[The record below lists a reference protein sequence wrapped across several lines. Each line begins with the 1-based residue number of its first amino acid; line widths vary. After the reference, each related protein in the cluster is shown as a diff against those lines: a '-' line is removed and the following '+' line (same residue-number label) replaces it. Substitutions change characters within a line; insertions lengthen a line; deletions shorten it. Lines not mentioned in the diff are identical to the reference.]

1 MFDKFFNS
9 RKENELDL
17 GAEEK
22 ALENLK
28 PETRGGLTVVEENES
43 GLSLVDSAD
52 GGISVVGGETDKI
65 NEIKITE
72 RVDLDPEV
80 AKLRDREKKIEKE
93 RTEEVTQA
101 WKGSEKE
108 RLARLEEIKKKK
120 EELYDEAWNEAIKD
134 EQKRR
139 NRLTQEEKDMEDM
152 GQRTQKAELAHRE
165 WLERLRSRYSQIH
178 ERMLCDWKKLW
189 HERSSHGNFWHP
201 ESEEH
206 KQFVLIFLEE
216 FKPEDLKEEIPRY
229 LPIDMKAV
237 RERFRNR
244 IEPRLMALFKYETS
258 DVPVKAIIQ
267 DAKNLRDL
275 LELEEVPIY
284 TVGAIY
290 GRKDGFQPTP
300 EFFTSLDAWLKWA
313 KDRHVYLEELLLAI
327 RFNKDGTVLVT
338 QNLGEKYKKGVFTPE
353 EIEAL
358 KKDNTKPPEIDIK

>member
-1 MFDKFFNS
+1 MGMFDKFFNS

-165 WLERLRSRYSQIH
+165 WLERVRSRYMQVH
-178 ERMLCDWKKLW
+178 KKMLQDWKELW
-189 HERSSHGNFWHP
+189 RQRTSHGNFWHP
-201 ESEEH
+201 ESDEQ
-206 KQFVLIFLEE
+206 KQYVHIMLEFE
-216 FKPEDLKEEIPRY
+216 PRDLHEEISPY
-229 LPIDMKAV
+229 LPKNKKAMRARV
-237 RERFRNR
+237 RNR
-244 IEPRLMALFKYETS
+244 IEPRLMALFKGETS
-258 DVPVKAIIQ
+258 DVPIRAIVQDVK
-267 DAKNLRDL
+267 N
-275 LELEEVPIY
+275 
-284 TVGAIY
+284 
-290 GRKDGFQPTP
+290 
-300 EFFTSLDAWLKWA
+300 
-313 KDRHVYLEELLLAI
+313 
-327 RFNKDGTVLVT
+327 
-338 QNLGEKYKKGVFTPE
+338 
-353 EIEAL
+353 
-358 KKDNTKPPEIDIK
+358 